1 MRVHN
6 FNKKVSKENLKNP
19 KPQDDF
25 NKPRVFKIPSEE
37 AIQQARRVQPD
48 ANDDD
53 LLLRRI
59 VEVGN
64 IDMLQNR
71 VLTHRDIARH
81 WDPQNPIISLR
92 RAINTGDQAI
102 LVDLLSVYN
111 QKLSL
116 WTLNTA
122 LVVLPELRYLLQSQK
137 LFFIQT
143 AANTLK
149 LILKNFGP
157 VISINVNQPPPSGGG
172 VDISREERYE
182 KCHDSYA
189 HLNSIR
195 DCISNAKFDSYT
207 PEISRIFEEVKRA
220 FSVLD

>member
-1 MRVHN
+1 MIFKVVRVHN

-81 WDPQNPIISLR
+81 WDPQKPYYISTQSNQYR
-92 RAINTGDQAI
+92 R
-102 LVDLLSVYN
+102 
-111 QKLSL
+111 
-116 WTLNTA
+116 
-122 LVVLPELRYLLQSQK
+122 
-137 LFFIQT
+137 
-143 AANTLK
+143 
-149 LILKNFGP
+149 
-157 VISINVNQPPPSGGG
+157 PSYPRRSTEC
-172 VDISREERYE
+172 V
-182 KCHDSYA
+182 
-189 HLNSIR
+189 
-195 DCISNAKFDSYT
+195 
-207 PEISRIFEEVKRA
+207 
-220 FSVLD
+220 

>member
-1 MRVHN
+1 MKVQN
-6 FNKKVSKENLKNP
+6 FNKKISKENLKNP
-19 KPQDDF
+19 KDDF
-25 NKPRVFKIPSEE
+25 NKPRIFKIPSEE
-37 AIQQARRVQPD
+37 AIQHVRRMQPD
-48 ANDDD
+48 SNDDD
-53 LLLRRI
+53 MLLRRI

-64 IDMLQNR
+64 VDMLQNR
-71 VLTHRDIARH
+71 LQTHRDIARH

-102 LVDLLSVYN
+102 LVDLLTVYN

-116 WTLNTA
+116 WTLNTG
-122 LVVLPELRYLLQSQK
+122 LVVLPELRYLLQSKK

-143 AANTLK
+143 AASTLK

-157 VISINVNQPPPSGGG
+157 VIAINVNQPPPSGGG

-195 DCISNAKFDSYT
+195 ECISTTKFDRNT
-207 PEISRIFEEVKRA
+207 PEISRIIEEVKRA
-220 FSVLD
+220 FSALD